1 MRMLGR
7 RRDHGDEKS
16 SLKEGNH
23 NWASASQLTHTRTW
37 RSSTLNQGLRGN
49 ESIFTRRRILISTHT
64 DSGFL
69 LMHMMASG
77 RYRGRGLRFSVFQ
90 GIK

>member
-23 NWASASQLTHTRTW
+23 TWASASQLTHTRTW
-37 RSSTLNQGLRGN
+37 RSVCIESEFTGLRVY
-49 ESIFTRRRILISTHT
+49 LHPPPHSTHT

-77 RYRGRGLRFSVFQ
+77 RYRGRGLRFFVFQ